1 MVHLGHFVVHS
12 RESDWEMVLIKAYLG
27 NDARRITVE
36 DDIPFADLRAMLM
49 KLFAVSGSGEPIT
62 PPAPT
67 QFWMYARPPSNCHA
81 MLLVHGCQEMLIY

>member
-1 MVHLGHFVVHS
+1 
-12 RESDWEMVLIKAYLG
+12 MVLIKAYLG
-27 NDARRITVE
+27 NDARRVTVE

-67 QFWMYARPPSNCHA
+67 QFWM
-81 MLLVHGCQEMLIY
+81 